1 MGCHL
6 GELSFKKQ
14 FPSTGRGKKNLEEQ
28 DRKADA
34 VWKQAKLCTISFVL
48 SYLYFEYWKILKMED
63 DFLKFYW
70 DKFKHI
76 L

>member
-34 VWKQAKLCTISFVL
+34 V
-48 SYLYFEYWKILKMED
+48 
-63 DFLKFYW
+63 
-70 DKFKHI
+70 
-76 L
+76 